1 MSAELKEFLEKYFKL
16 KPEIQDVINWLIE
29 NIDFVE
35 KATNYKTTEEKLE
48 ENIDW
53 ASKNNDMYA
62 KAILVYK
69 QLKDEKKNEKN

>member
-1 MSAELKEFLEKYFKL
+1 MSAELEEFLEKYFEL

-29 NIDFVE
+29 NMDFVE

-53 ASKNNDMYA
+53 ANKNNDMYA
-62 KAILVYK
+62 KALLVYK
-69 QLKDEKKNEKN
+69 QLKDEKKNDKN